1 MENYFMLFF
10 EEVASQGW
18 VTILRFNGFALLAFA
33 VGPFIRD
40 FISEAIDKFFD
51 LPSLIV
57 ALIFLALSCWC
68 GWFLLGSPTSEVQI
82 VAICWL
88 IISILVGCLGIETN

>member
-1 MENYFMLFF
+1 MLFL

-18 VTILRFNGFALLAFA
+18 VTILRFNGFAILAFA
-33 VGPFIRD
+33 VGPFLRE

-68 GWFLLGSPTSEVQI
+68 GWFLLNSPIGEVQTT
-82 VAICWL
+82 AICWMVVSL
-88 IISILVGCLGIETN
+88 LVGCMSVRLD